1 MPENPKAESPS
12 THNTLAPGSCFLV
25 ERADAVDVG
34 GEGDDGDSESNME
47 KSDWSH
53 FVTKQLDR
61 VTYGTITIVHKI

>member
-34 GEGDDGDSESNME
+34 GEGDDDDSESNME
-47 KSDWSH
+47 KSTWSH
-53 FVTKQLDR
+53 LVTKQLDW